1 MGCSGKPM
9 VFIYDGSYEGL
20 LSCIF
25 TIFKERILP
34 TAICTEAS
42 YQPSLLETATQIV
55 TNEDWAARV
64 LKGVDERT
72 NARASLLVYKIFLSE
87 LPASEMLIYELI
99 QAIIRQGDESI
110 LENFANP
117 HILRAAQIEKMI
129 YREVHRMHAF
139 IRFQKSQDGL
149 FCAVIDPDFNVLPL
163 IGDHFERRYADQSWL
178 IFDTRRHYGLY
189 YDQEKMVFVSLDD
202 PVLSQAARL
211 LQDSE
216 HQLINGGELND
227 GEFKGCEFKGNHLK
241 DSREMEY
248 QLLWKNY
255 FQSVNIRER
264 NNSKLHLRHMPK
276 RYWKYLIEKSVA
288 KGV

>member
-1 MGCSGKPM
+1 M

-20 LSCIF
+20 LSCVF
-25 TIFKERILP
+25 AVFKERIP
-34 TAICTEAS
+34 PAAICTEAT
-42 YQPSLLETATQIV
+42 YQPSLLDNATQIV
-55 TNEDWAARV
+55 TDDEWAARV
-64 LKGVDERT
+64 LKGIDERT

-110 LENFANP
+110 LENFANA
-117 HILRAAQIEKMI
+117 HVLRAAKIEKMI

-139 IRFQKSQDGL
+139 VRFQKSQNGL

-163 IGDHFERRYADQSWL
+163 IGEHFERRYADQSWL

-189 YDQEKMVFVSLDD
+189 YDQEKMVFVGLDD
-202 PVLSQAARL
+202 PVLAQAVRL
-211 LQDSE
+211 LQDNE
-216 HQLINGGELND
+216 HQPINGGEL
-227 GEFKGCEFKGNHLK
+227 KGNDFK

-276 RYWKYLIEKSVA
+276 RYWKYLVEKTL
-288 KGV
+288 

>member
-1 MGCSGKPM
+1 M

-20 LSCIF
+20 LSCVF
-25 TIFKERILP
+25 AVFKERIP
-34 TAICTEAS
+34 PAAICTEAT
-42 YQPSLLETATQIV
+42 YQPSLLDNATQIV
-55 TNEDWAARV
+55 TDDEWAARV
-64 LKGVDERT
+64 LKGIDERT

-110 LENFANP
+110 LENFANA
-117 HILRAAQIEKMI
+117 HVLRAAQIEKMI

-139 IRFQKSQDGL
+139 VRFQKSQNGL

-189 YDQEKMVFVSLDD
+189 YDQEKMVFVGLDD
-202 PVLSQAARL
+202 PVLAQAVRL
-211 LQDSE
+211 LQDNE
-216 HQLINGGELND
+216 HQPINGGEL
-227 GEFKGCEFKGNHLK
+227 KGNDFK

-276 RYWKYLIEKSVA
+276 RYWKYLVEKTL
-288 KGV
+288 